1 MQNGVTL
8 WFTGLSG
15 SGKTTLCRCLDQ
27 RLQQMNVRT
36 ELLDGDVLRS
46 QLFRGLGFSKEDRS
60 LNVRTAA
67 YLAQLLTRN
76 DIVVLASFISP
87 YRDMRAQIRQSIQP
101 FVEIYVKCSLEECAR
116 RDVKGLYRKA
126 LSGEI
131 PHFTGLTAPYEEPLR
146 PELIVDTE
154 QHNEDQS
161 TELILAYL
169 IEHSY
174 IY

>member
-1 MQNGVTL
+1 MHTGVTL

-15 SGKTTLCRCLDQ
+15 SGKTTLCRCLNQ

-36 ELLDGDVLRS
+36 ELLDGDVLRN

-76 DIVVLASFISP
+76 DIIVLASFISP
-87 YRDMRAQIRQSIQP
+87 YRDMREQIRQSIQP
-101 FVEIYVKCSLEECAR
+101 FVEIYVKCSFEECAR

-154 QHNEDQS
+154 QYNEDQS
-161 TELILAYL
+161 TGLILAYL
-169 IEHSY
+169 KNHGY